1 MPRNGSGTMS
11 IPNSFT
17 ANTVISSADMNENN
31 QDIATELTASL
42 PINGVKAMTAPL
54 PLASGTAA
62 LPSLTF
68 SADTDTG
75 IYRVGADQLG
85 IAVAGVLVNTVAST
99 GISGFGATPIG
110 AVTPYAGLTAPSGW
124 ILCYGQSISRTT
136 YAALFAIISTTYGTG
151 DGSTTFDLPDLRGR
165 TIAGQDDMGGSSS
178 NRLTGVSGSV
188 NGDTL
193 GGTGGAETVAL
204 TTAQLASHTHTDT
217 TDNDNANHQH
227 VYTIAAAR
235 TTTLSY
241 TPGATE
247 LLNVWNGTTT
257 DTTGS
262 QNANHQHTLTTDTAG
277 SGSAHHNVQPTII
290 LNYIIFAG
298 V

>member
-54 PLASGTAA
+54 PLSSGTAA

-85 IAVAGVLVNTVAST
+85 ITVGGVLVNTVAST

-110 AVTPYAGLTAPSGW
+110 GLMPYAGLTAPSGW
-124 ILCYGQSISRTT
+124 ILCYGQAISRTT

-151 DGSTTFDLPDLRGR
+151 DGSTTFNLPDLRGR
-165 TIAGQDDMGGSSS
+165 TIAGQDDMGGSSA
-178 NRLTGVSGSV
+178 NRLTNQTGGL

-193 GGTGGAETVAL
+193 GDTGGSETHTL
-204 TTAQLASHTHTDT
+204 TTAQLASHTHTGT
-217 TDNDNANHQH
+217 TGNESATETHSYLQ
-227 VYTIAAAR
+227 TISNTTSGAAAGVSFDAITSLA
-235 TTTLSY
+235 TT
-241 TPGATE
+241 GA
-247 LLNVWNGTTT
+247 
-257 DTTGS
+257 TTGS
-262 QNANHQHTLTTDTAG
+262 QSANHTHDFTTAAAG
-277 SGSAHHNVQPTII
+277 SGSAHNNVQPTII

>member
-62 LPSLTF
+62 LPSMTF

-85 IAVAGVLVNTVAST
+85 IAVAGTLVNTVAST

-110 AVTPYAGLTAPSGW
+110 GLMPYAGLTAPSGW
-124 ILCYGQSISRTT
+124 ILCYGQDISRTT
-136 YAALFAIISTTYGTG
+136 YAALFAIVSTTYGTG
-151 DGSTTFDLPDLRGR
+151 DGSTTFGLPDLRGR
-165 TIAGQDDMGGSSS
+165 VIAGQDDMGGSSA
-178 NRLTGVSGSV
+178 NRLTGVTGSL

-193 GGTGGAETVAL
+193 GAAGGTETHTL
-204 TTAQLASHTHTDT
+204 TTAQLASHTHTGT
-217 TDNDNANHQH
+217 TGNESTTETHSYLQ
-227 VYTIAAAR
+227 TIANTTNTTGAGVGVDVVSSL
-235 TTTLSY
+235 TTT
-241 TPGATE
+241 GA
-247 LLNVWNGTTT
+247 
-257 DTTGS
+257 TTGS
-262 QNANHQHTLTTDTAG
+262 QSANHTHDFTTAAAG
-277 SGSAHHNVQPTII
+277 SGSAHPSVQPTFI

>member
-85 IAVAGVLVNTVAST
+85 IAVAGTLVNTVAST

-110 AVTPYAGLTAPSGW
+110 GLMPYAGLTAPSGW
-124 ILCYGQSISRTT
+124 ILCYGQDISRTT
-136 YAALFAIISTTYGTG
+136 YAALFAIVSTTYGTG
-151 DGSTTFDLPDLRGR
+151 DGSTTFGLPDLRGR
-165 TIAGQDDMGGSSS
+165 VIAGQDDMGGSSA
-178 NRLTGVSGSV
+178 NRLTGVTGSL

-193 GGTGGAETVAL
+193 GAAGGTETHTL
-204 TTAQLASHTHTDT
+204 TTAQLASHTHTGT
-217 TDNDNANHQH
+217 TGNESTTETHSYLQ
-227 VYTIAAAR
+227 TIANTTNTTAAGVGVDVVSSL
-235 TTTLSY
+235 TTT
-241 TPGATE
+241 GA
-247 LLNVWNGTTT
+247 
-257 DTTGS
+257 TTGS
-262 QNANHQHTLTTDTAG
+262 QSLNHTHSFTTAAAG
-277 SGSAHHNVQPTII
+277 SGTAHNNLPPGIVC
-290 LNYIIFAG
+290 NYIIFAG

>member
-85 IAVAGVLVNTVAST
+85 IAAGGVLVNTIAST

-110 AVTPYAGLTAPSGW
+110 GLMPYAGLTAPSGW

-165 TIAGQDDMGGSSS
+165 TIAGQDDMGGSSA
-178 NRLTGVSGSV
+178 NRLTGVTGSL

-193 GGTGGAETVAL
+193 GAAGGTETHTL
-204 TTAQLASHTHTDT
+204 TTAQLASHTHTGT
-217 TDNDNANHQH
+217 TGNESATETHSYLQ
-227 VYTIAAAR
+227 TIANTTNTTGAGVGVDVVSSL
-235 TTTLSY
+235 TTT
-241 TPGATE
+241 GA
-247 LLNVWNGTTT
+247 
-257 DTTGS
+257 TTGS
-262 QNANHQHTLTTDTAG
+262 QSLNHTHSFTTAAAG
-277 SGSAHHNVQPTII
+277 SGTAHNNLPPGIVC
-290 LNYIIFAG
+290 NYIIFAG

>member
-85 IAVAGVLVNTVAST
+85 IAAGGVLVNTVAST
-99 GISGFGATPIG
+99 GISGKGAVPIG
-110 AVTPYAGLTAPSGW
+110 AGTDYWGTTEPTGW
-124 ILCYGQSISRTT
+124 LFAYGQAISRTT
-136 YAALFAIISTTYGTG
+136 YAALFAILGTTYGTG
-151 DGSTTFDLPDLRGR
+151 DGSTTFNMPDKRDR
-165 TIAGQDDMGGSSS
+165 ASFAKSDMGGSSA
-178 NRLTGVSGSV
+178 NRITNQTDGW

-193 GGTGGAETVAL
+193 GDAGGTQTHTL
-204 TTAQLASHTHTDT
+204 TTAQLASHTHTGT
-217 TDNDNANHQH
+217 TGNESTTETHSYLQ
-227 VYTIAAAR
+227 TIANTTNTTAAGVGVDVVSSL
-235 TTTLSY
+235 TTT
-241 TPGATE
+241 GA
-247 LLNVWNGTTT
+247 
-257 DTTGS
+257 TTGS
-262 QNANHQHTLTTDTAG
+262 QSLNHTHSFTTAAAG
-277 SGSAHHNVQPTII
+277 SGTAHNNLPPGIVC
-290 LNYIIFAG
+290 NYIIFAG

>member
-85 IAVAGVLVNTVAST
+85 IAVAGTLVNTVAST

-110 AVTPYAGLTAPSGW
+110 GLMPYAGLTAPSGW
-124 ILCYGQSISRTT
+124 ILCYGQDISRTT
-136 YAALFAIISTTYGTG
+136 YAALFAIVSTTYGTG
-151 DGSTTFDLPDLRGR
+151 DGSTTFGLPDLRGR
-165 TIAGQDDMGGSSS
+165 VIAGQDDMGGSSA
-178 NRLTGVSGSV
+178 NRLTGVTGSL

-193 GGTGGAETVAL
+193 GAAGGTETHTL
-204 TTAQLASHTHTDT
+204 TTAQLASHTHTGT
-217 TDNDNANHQH
+217 TGNESTTETHSYLQ
-227 VYTIAAAR
+227 TIANTTNTTAAGVGVDVVSSL
-235 TTTLSY
+235 TTT
-241 TPGATE
+241 GA
-247 LLNVWNGTTT
+247 
-257 DTTGS
+257 TTGS
-262 QNANHQHTLTTDTAG
+262 QSANHTHSFTTDAAG
-277 SGSAHHNVQPTII
+277 SGSAHPSVQPTFI